1 MGKITI
7 KGSLPG
13 TNDIIDAAK
22 KGRGNYQ
29 PYSIMKAEYTDM
41 IGWIAKQLPKYG
53 RVDIAITWYE
63 PNLRRDPDNITGG
76 GTKFILDGLV
86 AAGVIKDDSHRYINS
101 ISHRYKLD
109 RKEPRIEVIVKE
121 AEEE

>member
-7 KGSLPG
+7 KGRLPG
-13 TNDIIDAAK
+13 TNDIIGAAK

-53 RVDIAITWYE
+53 REDIAITWYE

-86 AAGVIKDDSHRYINS
+86 AAGVIKDDSQRYINS
-101 ISHRYKLD
+101 NSHRYKLD

>member
-7 KGSLPG
+7 KGRLPG
-13 TNDIIDAAK
+13 TNDIIGAAK

-41 IGWIAKQLPKYG
+41 VAWIAKQLPKYG

-86 AAGVIKDDSHRYINS
+86 AAGVIENDSQRFINS
-101 ISHRYKLD
+101 ITHKYELD
-109 RKEPRIEVIVKE
+109 RKNPRIEVIVKE

>member
-1 MGKITI
+1 MRKITI
-7 KGSLPG
+7 KGRLPG
-13 TNDIIDAAK
+13 TNDIIGAAK

-86 AAGVIKDDSHRYINS
+86 AGGAIKDDSQRYINS
-101 ISHRYKLD
+101 IAHRFEVD
-109 RKEPRIEVIVKE
+109 KENPRVEIEVQEVKR
-121 AEEE
+121 